1 MALNN
6 VIDPSKWDASL
17 SGFYDNFNSPF
28 ENLAAAQKLNSLTE
42 LFSAGEYLATDYA
55 SPNSYIYGKFYFHLK
70 EPSAITQIRVRAD
83 QFETYGLFEAILIR
97 EDGSLT
103 RMTYGN
109 AYVVGDIAGPD
120 WGSGPEG
127 TIATIAA
134 ISIVGYIHDL
144 TFNIPGGET
153 LPRVVGITFDGWGGY
168 PQGSVRRLLA
178 LETDPY
184 TGVVG
189 PTARRNQ
196 LFKRKKRTFVPGS
209 AGQPAYAGQPYLPAR
224 CVQVSESYQTA
235 TYTPVSY
242 TYTPIS
248 QFSSGAFRLPPNS
261 YPVYGTVKDSGSISV
276 NTTGIV
282 GVMTRTGGEM
292 SGYTTVTQTRTV
304 CYPEQP
310 YIAPRAEIPAVPSQT
325 IVDLQLGWNSGAR
338 SVASMRGSGRIEFMS
353 PKQTTGA
360 VVGLNQ
366 TDTDAGFATIDKA
379 WYLSGGIAR
388 IYEDGVEK
396 MYVGPYET
404 DDLFVIERMF
414 GVVTYKLNGTTVYT
428 SETMLTDPVFMDVSL
443 YTADDGIYN
452 PAIYDYGIAS
462 GNKLQP
468 LYSSGSGTNMKPAS
482 GANVAMPTLRSA
494 GGRSATTY
502 GQGANI
508 VLPYLT
514 MSTDNRY
521 KPKTVVVS
529 SLQPLTATSRVA
541 VRASGNLPLFDTL
554 GSDHTYGEGAYA
566 MPLLRVEGQ
575 GGMPMPAYARAE
587 VGMIPLS
594 GGGAGTTGEIGGS
607 VAAMGVLD
615 SLSSDHAYGEIS
627 VTLQPLSSCG
637 FAYEGNNAASIWS
650 PLVVYNHWY
659 VPFQTFVVWN
669 EDMTVAT
676 LISASKLVNAEMGE
690 EVTVAASMTTS
701 ELLTAIMNSFVQAGF
716 SVPVFNPANN
726 VWVVSEAGQSSRYE
740 GYEFNSFGKIGARY
754 YGMKADGLYLLEGE
768 DDDGTPIKASVGLGM
783 HDFGTSA
790 LKRIAN
796 CYIGVAS
803 SGTMFLKVIAN
814 GEEYL
819 YAARSDDPYMATQR
833 VDIGKG
839 IRANYMTFEL
849 YNSNGC
855 DFELNSVEFAAV
867 ALNRRI

>member
-1 MALNN
+1 M
-6 VIDPSKWDASL
+6 
-17 SGFYDNFNSPF
+17 
-28 ENLAAAQKLNSLTE
+28 
-42 LFSAGEYLATDYA
+42 
-55 SPNSYIYGKFYFHLK
+55 
-70 EPSAITQIRVRAD
+70 
-83 QFETYGLFEAILIR
+83 
-97 EDGSLT
+97 
-103 RMTYGN
+103 
-109 AYVVGDIAGPD
+109 
-120 WGSGPEG
+120 
-127 TIATIAA
+127 
-134 ISIVGYIHDL
+134 
-144 TFNIPGGET
+144 
-153 LPRVVGITFDGWGGY
+153 
-168 PQGSVRRLLA
+168 
-178 LETDPY
+178 
-184 TGVVG
+184 
-189 PTARRNQ
+189 ARRNI
-196 LFKRKKRTFVPGS
+196 LYKSKKTTFVPGS

-235 TYTPVSY
+235 TNTPVSY

-248 QFSSGAFRLPPNS
+248 SYGSGSFQLPPNS
-261 YPVYGTVKDSGSISV
+261 SPVYGTVKDSGSMSG

-396 MYVGPYET
+396 LYVGPYET
-404 DDLFVIERMF
+404 DDLFAIERML

-627 VTLQPLSSCG
+627 VTLQPLRGYG
-637 FAYEGNNAASIWS
+637 FAYEGNNNASIWS
-650 PLVVYNHWY
+650 PLVVADSWY
-659 VPFQTFVVWN
+659 APFQSFVVWN
-669 EDMTVAT
+669 EDLTVAT
-676 LISASKLVNAEMGE
+676 LIVASKIVSAEVFSE
-690 EVTVAASMTTS
+690 LEVGDSMTTS
-701 ELLTAIMNSFVQAGF
+701 ELLSVVMNSFVQAGF
-716 SVPVFNPANN
+716 SVPVFNSANQ

-740 GYEFNSFGKIGARY
+740 GYDFNSFAKLGARY
-754 YGMKADGLYLLEGE
+754 YGVRADGLYLLEGA
-768 DDDGTPIKASVGLGM
+768 DDDGQPIRASIGLGTQ
-783 HDFGTSA
+783 DFGTSA
-790 LKRIAN
+790 FKRMAS
-796 CYIGVAS
+796 CYLGLSS
-803 SGTMFLKVIAN
+803 SGTAYLKVIAN